1 MATSTS
7 ERQGRLR
14 RFNERFLVEER
25 VVPASARRRLQL
37 TAVGLIVVGLV
48 GFLVVF
54 DSVAEADDLSRIDA
68 PVEAW
73 LQTAR
78 SDWLTVVM
86 SVIAVVFGPVVM
98 PIIIV
103 ITTVAWGVLA
113 KHAWRPLLLAGGML
127 LGVIVVQ
134 VMAPLID
141 RERPPAQDMLMD
153 VDTTASF
160 PSGHVMGVADFLLI
174 TTYLVFSRHR
184 NPRIAV
190 SAYTVAVAVIALTAA
205 CRIYLGY
212 HWATDALASICLS
225 LVVLGIVIAVD
236 TWRTV
241 RVGTPDEVA
250 ASEAAAERPGNEGL
264 G

>member
-1 MATSTS
+1 MTT
-7 ERQGRLR
+7 ETRQRRRVRLR

-25 VVPASARRRLQL
+25 VVPASARLGLQV
-37 TAVGLIVVGLV
+37 AAIGLIMAGVVG
-48 GFLVVF
+48 FVVVY
-54 DSVAEADDLSRIDA
+54 DSVVEADDVSRIDA

-78 SDWLTVVM
+78 SDWLTIVM

-103 ITTVAWGVLA
+103 VTTVVWGVLS

-127 LGVIVVQ
+127 LGVLIVQ
-134 VMAPLID
+134 VMAPLVD
-141 RERPPAQDMLMD
+141 RDRPPAQDMLMD

-184 NPRIAV
+184 SPRIAAL
-190 SAYTVAVAVIALTAA
+190 AYAAAAALVAITAA
-205 CRIYLGY
+205 SRIYLGY
-212 HWATDALASICLS
+212 HWATDSLASICLS
-225 LVVLGIVIAVD
+225 LVVLGLVIAVD

-241 RVGTPDEVA
+241 RVGTPPEVE
-250 ASEAAAERPGNEGL
+250 ASSAEAG
-264 G
+264 

>member
-1 MATSTS
+1 MTT
-7 ERQGRLR
+7 ETRQRHGRLR

-25 VVPASARRRLQL
+25 VVPASARRGLQL
-37 TAVGLIVVGLV
+37 ASLGLIALGLV
-48 GFLVVF
+48 GFVVVF
-54 DSVAEADDLSRIDA
+54 DSVIESDDLSRIDA

-98 PIIIV
+98 PIIIIV
-103 ITTVAWGVLA
+103 TTVVWGVLA

-127 LGVIVVQ
+127 LGVIIVQ

-184 NPRIAV
+184 SARIAALAY
-190 SAYTVAVAVIALTAA
+190 SAAAAVVAVTAA

-212 HWATDALASICLS
+212 HWATDSLASICLA

-236 TWRTV
+236 TWRTA
-241 RVGTPDEVA
+241 RVGTPAQVA
-250 ASEAAAERPGNEGL
+250 ASEATAEEGRSA
-264 G
+264 